1 MRNFVVAKLLLALI
15 FYPEVHGQS
24 EYVDEGSPRPQ
35 GEVGLLN
42 TDEGQYNEV
51 TAQHWI
57 NLQENPLDLNQITKE
72 ELLSLSLLSVSQ
84 INNFLRYV
92 KIHGRLISIYELQ
105 AIPEFD
111 VATIR
116 KILPMVAVR
125 PAINHY
131 AGQKLTKR
139 ISRADNHYL
148 VLRVNKTLEKK
159 SGFDKGRQSRFAG
172 SPYHWLIKYRSSH
185 SKDFSLGFT
194 MEKDPGERFAWQLR
208 DHQPGPDFWSWH
220 FTLRNRG
227 NLKNLTLGDYKLQ
240 LGQGI
245 LFAAGFYPGKGS
257 ETITTI
263 RRSNL
268 GIVPHTST
276 AENGF
281 LRGGAMTYQIRP
293 VTLTVFYSNKMI
305 DDNLKFDSL
314 SSSLLVSSIKESGL
328 HRTASEISQRKSL
341 HEQVGG
347 VNITYLSKDKNL
359 NLGQILS
366 FTKYNLAAF
375 KSDNLYKKF
384 TNNDKLTMYAGY
396 NFSYNWENFHF
407 FG

>member
-139 ISRADNHYL
+139 I
-148 VLRVNKTLEKK
+148 
-159 SGFDKGRQSRFAG
+159 
-172 SPYHWLIKYRSSH
+172 
-185 SKDFSLGFT
+185 
-194 MEKDPGERFAWQLR
+194 
-208 DHQPGPDFWSWH
+208 
-220 FTLRNRG
+220 
-227 NLKNLTLGDYKLQ
+227 
-240 LGQGI
+240 
-245 LFAAGFYPGKGS
+245 
-257 ETITTI
+257 
-263 RRSNL
+263 
-268 GIVPHTST
+268 
-276 AENGF
+276 
-281 LRGGAMTYQIRP
+281 
-293 VTLTVFYSNKMI
+293 
-305 DDNLKFDSL
+305 
-314 SSSLLVSSIKESGL
+314 
-328 HRTASEISQRKSL
+328 
-341 HEQVGG
+341 
-347 VNITYLSKDKNL
+347 
-359 NLGQILS
+359 
-366 FTKYNLAAF
+366 
-375 KSDNLYKKF
+375 
-384 TNNDKLTMYAGY
+384 
-396 NFSYNWENFHF
+396 
-407 FG
+407 